1 MRHTLIT
8 CLALLTASLAQAGTA
23 EVSFVDPQKFSDG
36 GSRLGEAEQVRASIS
51 VHLQTL
57 AAAHLPIDQTLRV
70 EVLDLDLAGEVRST
84 RRGSDMRV
92 LRGRADWPRIT
103 LRYSLRQGEKV
114 LAAGE
119 DSLADMNYLDTRV
132 GLLAYNQSLP
142 YERRMLTRWFEQ
154 RFVPASH

>member
-23 EVSFVDPQKFSDG
+23 EVSFVEPQKFSDG

-51 VHLQTL
+51 AHLQTL

-103 LRYSLRQGEKV
+103 LRYNLRQGEKV

-132 GLLAYNQSLP
+132 GLVYSQSLP